1 MRTSDMYRALEWAYE
16 ASPSSQLLV
25 AILATAFLLS
35 GWLFV
40 LGGYAWLLGSGG
52 VANLAEYQT
61 VESNTPNFGVN
72 PNSVQY
78 DVDKGHYW
86 RNQSPF
92 PAPPTFDVEPPS
104 WVSLMFLVVTF
115 GTASSLFLYGRVMLP
130 IPEFVAGTNVLKA
143 IRAETRIL
151 GGATGGGTGK
161 TSKLKD
167 KDLPWAENYKS
178 ITTENRLR
186 LYYKVAVV
194 RVLENI
200 YLCAG

>member
-1 MRTSDMYRALEWAYE
+1 
-16 ASPSSQLLV
+16 
-25 AILATAFLLS
+25 
-35 GWLFV
+35 
-40 LGGYAWLLGSGG
+40 
-52 VANLAEYQT
+52 
-61 VESNTPNFGVN
+61 
-72 PNSVQY
+72 
-78 DVDKGHYW
+78 
-86 RNQSPF
+86 
-92 PAPPTFDVEPPS
+92 
-104 WVSLMFLVVTF
+104 MFLVITF
-115 GTASSLFLYGRVMLP
+115 GTASSLILYGRVMLP

-151 GGATGGGTGK
+151 GGGTGGGTGK